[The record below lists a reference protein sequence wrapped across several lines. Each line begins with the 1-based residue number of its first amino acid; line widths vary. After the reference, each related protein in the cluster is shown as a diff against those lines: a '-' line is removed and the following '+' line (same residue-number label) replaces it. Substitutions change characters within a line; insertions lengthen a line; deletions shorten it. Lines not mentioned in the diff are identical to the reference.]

1 MQSENLKS
9 MIQIERQN
17 EKETQQVLDNA
28 SLVDLKHEQKV
39 IVDRKRAMQGI
50 NKEVWMN

>member
-17 EKETQQVLDNA
+17 EKETQQVRDNA
-28 SLVDLKHEQKV
+28 SLVDLKHEQK
-39 IVDRKRAMQGI
+39 IMIDRKRQM
-50 NKEVWMN
+50 